1 MATLAK
7 KPPRGQSTWALAWRR
22 FKKHRMAQVS
32 LAIILILVALALLAP
47 FLVAWGWVPDP
58 DAQPSGANLKASYF
72 LPPGAPGHPLGTDEL
87 GRDVLSRLLFGGRI
101 SLLVGFSVA
110 ILSVI
115 IGTAVGALAGFFSG
129 RPFNFYTGPFSP
141 ELRRQIGE
149 TGALASGLAL
159 AAGLLADF
167 LLATL
172 AFAAPAA
179 TFLLALT
186 GVLLALL
193 FVQLLGP
200 KGALASR
207 LAWTALSWGL
217 LFGLAWLIWDIAR
230 TLALPAIAEGGL
242 NGTLSTI
249 GLVLAALADLALLV
263 WGLVGRLKLDL
274 DVVISRLIDFM
285 LSIPTLPLL
294 LVLSAFLNDSRSPLG
309 KMAHAAFGE
318 AASVFIIVAILVI
331 FGWIT
336 SARLVRGQVLSLRE
350 QEFTMAAYALGA
362 SEPRIMFRH
371 LVPNALA
378 PIIVDATLA
387 VGTAILVEAA
397 LSFLGFGIQPP
408 VPTWGN
414 MLTGAQDFIFYAP
427 HLAIFPG
434 LAILVTVL
442 AFNYVGDGL
451 RDALDP
457 RSRL

>member
-1 MATLAK
+1 MASLAK
-7 KPPRGQSTWALAWRR
+7 KAPRGQSAWSLAWRR

-32 LAIILILVALALLAP
+32 LVIIVVLIVLSLIAP
-47 FLVAWGWVPDP
+47 WLVAWGILPDP
-58 DAQPSGANLKASYF
+58 DAQPSGANLRDYYF
-72 LPPGAPGHPLGTDEL
+72 LPPGTPGHPLGTDEL

-110 ILSVI
+110 LISVV
-115 IGTAVGALAGFFSG
+115 IGTIVGALAGFFSG
-129 RPFNFYTGPFSP
+129 RPFHVYAGPFSARFRH
-141 ELRRQIGE
+141 ELGE
-149 TGALASGLAL
+149 AGPLGALALAL
-159 AAGLLADF
+159 GFALLAGLGYAAFGLGGGAFLAAF
-167 LLATL
+167 FIALA
-172 AFAAPAA
+172 
-179 TFLLALT
+179 
-186 GVLLALL
+186 VLLVLQL
-193 FVQLLGP
+193 FGP
-200 KGALASR
+200 KGALLSK
-207 LAWTALSWGL
+207 LAWYVLSWGL
-217 LFGLAWLIWDIAR
+217 LAGTAWLIWDIAR

-242 NGTLSTI
+242 NGTLSTL
-249 GLVLAALADLALLV
+249 GLIASGALALGLLV
-263 WGLVGRLKLDL
+263 WGVLGQAQLDL
-274 DVVISRLIDFM
+274 DVVLSRLIDFM

-309 KMAHAAFGE
+309 KLAKGAFGD
-318 AASVFIIVAILVI
+318 AASVFIIISILVI

-434 LAILVTVL
+434 LAILITVL